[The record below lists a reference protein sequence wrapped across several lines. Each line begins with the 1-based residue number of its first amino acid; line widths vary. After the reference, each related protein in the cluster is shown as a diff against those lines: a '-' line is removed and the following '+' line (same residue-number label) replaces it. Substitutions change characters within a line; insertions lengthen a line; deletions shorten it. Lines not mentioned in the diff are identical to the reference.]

1 MEIASFMEPT
11 LRILAEAED
20 FLWSFIAAPLVLLL
34 GFFLTFHSNFVQ
46 FRKFPAAIM
55 TFFSL
60 LKEKETDDE
69 GVHPLKVFFACVGG
83 CVGIGNIVSV
93 CTAVQVG
100 GPGAIFWIWVT
111 AVGGMMIKYAEVYL
125 GLRYRIKNSKGG
137 FDGGPMYFLSH
148 AFKQKWVPT
157 FVATL
162 LCLYCVEIWQFNVI
176 TTSISANFPIN
187 QYIVIFVLIAL
198 VVFASSG
205 GVGRVGNISR
215 TVIPVFILLYV
226 GMGFWIL
233 MHNLAILPDIFNS
246 IITSAFSGK
255 AAAGG
260 FIGSTMML
268 TASQG
273 IRRGCYTSDVGIGY
287 ASVIHSETS
296 IKIPEKQAC
305 LVFMD
310 IFLDSFVICTTTILL
325 TLITGVWNEPLDCS
339 LLVQRAL
346 EGYFP
351 YMNFFMPFFLF
362 LLGYSTINAFF
373 CVGLKCAHFLHPTKG
388 KLCFY
393 LYAVSA
399 LLVFS
404 LVDSSAAQS
413 VMTIIGGMLL
423 IFNTI
428 GIIKLRKE
436 ISYEIDAPQP
446 SLASSS

>member
-1 MEIASFMEPT
+1 MEMSGFLEPT
-11 LRILAEAED
+11 LRVLVSAED
-20 FLWSFIAAPLVLLL
+20 FLWSFIAAPVVILL

-46 FRKFPAAIM
+46 IRKFPAAVM

-60 LKEKETDDE
+60 LKEKETDDN
-69 GVHPLKVFFACVGG
+69 GVHPVKVFFACVGG
-83 CVGIGNIVSV
+83 CVGIGNIVSI

-111 AVGGMMIKYAEVYL
+111 AIGGMMIKYAEVYL
-125 GLRYRIKNSKGG
+125 GLRYRVKNKMGG
-137 FDGGPMYFLSH
+137 FDGGPMYFLSR
-148 AFKQKWVPT
+148 AYKQKWVPIL
-157 FVATL
+157 VAFL
-162 LCLYCVEIWQFNVI
+162 LCLYCVEIWQFSVI
-176 TTSISANFPIN
+176 TTSISANFPVNEYAI
-187 QYIVIFVLIAL
+187 IFILIAL

-205 GVGRVGNISR
+205 GVGRVGSISS

-233 MHNLAILPDIFNS
+233 MHNLPVLPSVFKQIMA
-246 IITSAFSGK
+246 SAFSGQ
-255 AAAGG
+255 AATGG

-273 IRRGCYTSDVGIGY
+273 IRRGCYTGDVGIGY

-296 IKIPEKQAC
+296 VKIPERQAC

-310 IFLDSFVICTTTILL
+310 IFLDSFVVCTTTILL
-325 TLITGVWNEPLDCS
+325 TLVTGVWNQPLDSS
-339 LLVQRAL
+339 LLVQKAL

-388 KLCFY
+388 KPLFY
-393 LYAVSA
+393 VYAVSA
-399 LLVFS
+399 LLIFS
-404 LVDSSAAQS
+404 LVESTAAQS
-413 VMTIIGGMLL
+413 VMTIIGGLLL
-423 IFNTI
+423 IINTL
-428 GIIKLRKE
+428 GIYRLRKE
-436 ISYEIDAPQP
+436 ISYAIEAPQP
-446 SLASSS
+446 RLVSST